1 MSAGQP
7 GAAAPSAPLR
17 VLYVEDNP
25 LDADLVR
32 RALQTAAQLGGQPV
46 QLQLATSLAAAHQCL
61 QDQPAFAVLLVD
73 IGLPD
78 GNGLDLVR
86 ALRRQGLPL
95 AVVALTR
102 QGDEDVA
109 VAALK
114 AGADDYLAKTNHF
127 AAHLPALLAAVLQR
141 LRQAQT
147 RHQRGLRVLYAEH
160 HAVDVDLT
168 CRHFAAQAPHI
179 RLDVVADSSA
189 VLQRL
194 PAGPGEACAYDVLL
208 LDYRLT
214 PETGLDVLQQV
225 RSWRSLDLPV
235 VLVSGQGSEP
245 VAVQALR
252 LGASDYVVKH
262 PNYLHGLPQTLE
274 NAYHRVALE
283 RERAL
288 LRLSEAQLRS
298 ANVALEAR
306 VAQRTDELLQA
317 RDAAERASQAKSD
330 FLSGVSH
337 ELRTPMNAVLGF
349 AQLLACDGEL
359 PAGLPNNPAFTPLA
373 PRHLGYVQHIQQA
386 GAHLMTLIDEL
397 LDLASIEA
405 GRLDIQLQAVDLP
418 PLLQQCLSLVGPLA
432 LARQVQLQAVPLWAT
447 AAGTQQAPVPV
458 LADPRRLKQVLLNLL
473 GNAIK
478 YNHSGGRVTL
488 TLDLPQAGQ
497 MRLCVTDTGPGLT
510 AAQQAKLFQAFERL
524 DAGKTD
530 VPGMGIGL
538 ALCRRLAGLM
548 GAEIGLDSVP
558 GSGSTFWL
566 RLPCAV
572 LPDVVAHRVVVQG
585 VVAPDA

>member
-1 MSAGQP
+1 MSAGP
-7 GAAAPSAPLR
+7 HDRSPDRTPLR
-17 VLYVEDNP
+17 VLYLEDNP
-25 LDADLVR
+25 LDADLVW
-32 RALQTAAQLGGQPV
+32 RALQAAAQQGSPPV
-46 QLQLATSLAAAHQCL
+46 ALQVACSLAAARQCL
-61 QDQPAFAVLLVD
+61 QHGPAFAVLLAD

-78 GNGLDLVR
+78 GSGLDLVR
-86 ALRRQGLPL
+86 EVRRQGLPL
-95 AVVALTR
+95 AVVALTS

-114 AGADDYLAKTNHF
+114 AGADDYLAKTSHF
-127 AAHLPALLAAVLQR
+127 ALHLPALLAAVLQR
-141 LRQAQT
+141 LRQAKS

-225 RSWRSLDLPV
+225 RSWRGLDLAV

-252 LGASDYVVKH
+252 LGASEYVVKH

-298 ANVALEAR
+298 ANAALEVRVAL
-306 VAQRTDELLQA
+306 RTDELLQA

-349 AQLLACDGEL
+349 AQLLARDAEL
-359 PAGLPNNPAFTPLA
+359 PDSVSANPAIAPLA

-418 PLLQQCLSLVGPLA
+418 PLLQQCLSLVSPLA
-432 LARQVQLQAVPLWAT
+432 LARQVQLQALPLWAAPT
-447 AAGTQQAPVPV
+447 DGALPLMPRPVPV
-458 LADPRRLKQVLLNLL
+458 LVDPRRLKQVLLNLL

-478 YNHSGGRVTL
+478 YNHSGGQVAL
-488 TLDLPQAGQ
+488 TLDPPQAGQ
-497 MRLCVTDTGPGLT
+497 VRLCVTDTGPGLS

-572 LPDVVAHRVVVQG
+572 GPYAAVHG
-585 VVAPDA
+585 V

>member
-1 MSAGQP
+1 MSAGPPRSAPP
-7 GAAAPSAPLR
+7 GTPLR

-32 RALQTAAQLGGQPV
+32 RALQAAAQQGGQAV
-46 QLQLATSLAAAHQCL
+46 ALQVVSSLAAARQCL
-61 QDQPAFAVLLVD
+61 QQAPAFAVLLVD

-78 GNGLDLVR
+78 GSGLDLVR
-86 ALRRQGLPL
+86 ELRQQGPPL
-95 AVVALTR
+95 AVVALTS

-114 AGADDYLAKTNHF
+114 AGADDYLAKSNHF
-127 AAHLPALLAAVLQR
+127 ALHLPALLAAVLQR
-141 LRQAQT
+141 LHQART

-168 CRHFAAQAPHI
+168 RRHFAAQAPHI
-179 RLDVVADSSA
+179 RLDVVADSHA

-214 PETGLDVLQQV
+214 PETGLDLLQQV
-225 RSWRSLDLPV
+225 RSWRGLDLPV

-262 PNYLHGLPQTLE
+262 PNYLQGLAQTLE

-288 LRLSEAQLRS
+288 LRTSEAQLRS
-298 ANVALEAR
+298 ANLALEAR

-349 AQLLACDGEL
+349 AQLLARDAEL
-359 PAGLPNNPAFTPLA
+359 PAGLPGKPAIAPLA
-373 PRHLGYVQHIQQA
+373 PLHLGYVQHIQQA

-405 GRLDIQLQAVDLP
+405 GRLDIQLQTVDLP

-432 LARQVQLQAVPLWAT
+432 LARQVQLQAVPLWAAPT
-447 AAGTQQAPVPV
+447 DAAHTVATLLV

-478 YNHSGGRVTL
+478 YNHSGGQVAL
-488 TLDLPQAGQ
+488 TLDPPQAGQ
-497 MRLCVTDTGPGLT
+497 VRLCVSDTGPGLS

-566 RLPCAV
+566 RLPCATV
-572 LPDVVAHRVVVQG
+572 SGAAVRG
-585 VVAPDA
+585 V